1 MQNIPNPDEGL
12 NSKSARTLPLQYVKG
27 VGPRRAEALA
37 KEGIVTPYDVVM
49 NVPRGYVNR
58 TAAPS
63 ISALFEQCRA
73 PDLWIGDAAQVARVS
88 SEISIVALISD
99 VRQKT
104 VGKGRTMLDVTI
116 SDGSAST
123 AQIVFWNNISYYSKL
138 IKEGK
143 TFLVSGVP
151 EYDPKRGQ
159 LTIHHPELEEIDADD
174 VEQYRTGA
182 TLPKYPLTQGLKAA
196 GVTMR
201 QMRTIVE
208 HVLEQCLSEI
218 TEPLPASVLSERSL
232 MPKAEALREI
242 HMPTSLAH
250 VERARYRMKYEELFV
265 FELLLAARRRSRRN
279 PEAGLPMQS
288 RSVSAR
294 TLVESL
300 PYTLTGAQ
308 RRVIREIVA
317 DMTSGLPMNRL
328 LQGDVGSGKTIVALL
343 CMLNAIDNGFQ
354 TLIMAP
360 TEILAEQ
367 HLHGIRRMLGD
378 SDVRVVQL
386 VGGLKKK
393 ERNEALAL
401 IASGEAHIV
410 VGTHALFESEVQ
422 YHKLGLIVI
431 DEQHR
436 FGVAQR
442 AELRRMG
449 RASHPD
455 GPRTPHILVM
465 SATPIPRTLSMT
477 LYGDLDA
484 SVIDEMPAN
493 RVPIRTSVVF
503 ESQLDGVHEFIRS
516 EVKAGRQ
523 AYVVYPLVEKSEKVE
538 AKSAIEHFN
547 LLRETVFS
555 DIRVGLLHGQM
566 NWVEKEATMRAFL
579 EREFDVLVSTTVI
592 EVGIDVSNAS
602 IMLVENAERFGLSQ
616 LHQLRGRVGRGANQS
631 YCFLATKD
639 HFRYL
644 VNRSSS
650 TDDRAK
656 SIVRLKTMEETTDG
670 FRIAE
675 VDLRLRGPGD
685 VLGVRQSG
693 LPEFRFADLVTDASL
708 IVVTRGD
715 AFALLDSDPHLR
727 LPEHINVKNE
737 VLRLFDGVGFL
748 TGA

>member
-1 MQNIPNPDEGL
+1 MQIEPTPNEGL
-12 NSKSARTLPLQYVKG
+12 SSKATRILPLQYIKG

-37 KEGIVTPYDVVM
+37 KEGIVTAYDVLM

-63 ISALFEQCRA
+63 IAALLEQSRA
-73 PDLWIGDAAQVARVS
+73 PDLWIGNASHVARVS
-88 SEISIVALISD
+88 SEISIIAVITD
-99 VRQKT
+99 VRQRT
-104 VGKGRTMLDVTI
+104 VGKGRSMLDVTI
-116 SDGSAST
+116 GDGSASA
-123 AQIVFWNNISYYSKL
+123 AQLVFWNNIPYYSKL

-159 LTIHHPELEEIDADD
+159 LAIHHPELEEIDADD
-174 VEQYRTGA
+174 VEQYRIGA

-208 HVLEQCLSEI
+208 HVLEQCLTDLI
-218 TEPLPASVLSERSL
+218 DPLPASVISSRSL
-232 MPKAEALREI
+232 MPKPDALREL

-279 PEAGLPMQS
+279 PEAGLLMQS
-288 RSVSAR
+288 RSVRAR

-300 PYTLTGAQ
+300 PYSLTGAQ
-308 RRVIREIVA
+308 RRVIREIVN

-343 CMLNAIDNGFQ
+343 CMLNAVDNGYQ

-367 HLHGIRRMLGD
+367 HLHGIRRMLGE
-378 SDVRVVQL
+378 SDIRVVHL

-393 ERNEALAL
+393 ERNESLSL

-410 VGTHALFESEVQ
+410 VGTHALFEGEVQ

-493 RVPIRTSVVF
+493 RVPIKTAIVF
-503 ESQLDGVHEFIRS
+503 ESQLDGVHEFIRT

-523 AYVVYPLVEKSEKVE
+523 AYVVYPLVEKSDKVE
-538 AKSAIEHFN
+538 AKSAIEHYD
-547 LLRETVFS
+547 LLRETVFA
-555 DIRVGLLHGQM
+555 DLRVGLLHGQM
-566 NWVEKEATMRAFL
+566 NWVEKEETMRAFL
-579 EREFDVLVSTTVI
+579 HRDFDILVSTTVI
-592 EVGIDVSNAS
+592 EVGIDVANAS
-602 IMLVENAERFGLSQ
+602 IMLIENAERFGLSQ

-639 HFRYL
+639 HYRYH
-644 VNRSSS
+644 VNRTS
-650 TDDRAK
+650 TSEDRAK

-708 IVVTRGD
+708 IVVTRDD
-715 AFALLDSDPHLR
+715 AFGLLESDPYLR
-727 LPEHINVKNE
+727 LPEHANVKNE
-737 VLRLFDGVGFL
+737 VLRLFDGAGFL